1 MTRTKQKKTLSIN
14 MLHIEEEYETP
25 IDSNFYQNLEDFFSI
40 SEQNIMQKMTDYTK
54 QELKK
59 SLSTK
64 NISKYNK

>member
-1 MTRTKQKKTLSIN
+1 

-25 IDSNFYQNLEDFFSI
+25 IDSNFYQNLEDLNI
-40 SEQNIMQKMTDYTK
+40 SEQNIMQNMTDYTK